1 MGGEVRHHLGEVCPN
16 KSRLFYRYA
25 INFFSRSNGE
35 FLYRKTDPN
44 LAQLCNIPSR
54 KQLLLKVNTG
64 LGLESLL
71 LYYFR
76 INCKDKQSVL

>member
-1 MGGEVRHHLGEVCPN
+1 MGREVRHHLGEVCLK

-25 INFFSRSNGE
+25 IIFFSRSNGE

-44 LAQLCNIPSR
+44 LAQLCNLPSR
-54 KQLLLKVNTG
+54 KQPLLKVNTG

-76 INCKDKQSVL
+76 ISCKDKQSVL